1 MMVPDLDDAT
11 LLAAE
16 RQSLDEAVVLLQEC
30 WGRTSR
36 PRRDARNVLRL
47 GYGRAIETREQSER
61 VATMEL
67 TEDVMEAQETLRGR
81 FFELLAVHPEMRPSL
96 PYIIAIADI
105 IGAEL
110 VRDATDLWAAARRGD
125 WLEFGS
131 VIQEFRWELFSD
143 ATERDKRA
151 VSRLVMR
158 LAMGAASLPA

>member
-1 MMVPDLDDAT
+1 
-11 LLAAE
+11 
-16 RQSLDEAVVLLQEC
+16 
-30 WGRTSR
+30 
-36 PRRDARNVLRL
+36 
-47 GYGRAIETREQSER
+47 
-61 VATMEL
+61 MEL
-67 TEDVMEAQETLRGR
+67 TEDVMEAQEILRGR
-81 FFELLAVHPEMRPSL
+81 FFELLAVHPEMRRSL

>member
-1 MMVPDLDDAT
+1 MTMPDLDDEA
-11 LLAAE
+11 LLIAE
-16 RQSLDEAVVLLQEC
+16 RESLNEAVLLLQEC
-30 WGRTSR
+30 WGRTTR
-36 PRRDARNVLRL
+36 PRRDSRHVLRL

-61 VATMEL
+61 AATLEL

-81 FFELLAVHPEMRPSL
+81 FFELLAVHPEMRGSL

-105 IGAEL
+105 IGATV
-110 VRDATDLWAAARRGD
+110 VRDSADLWAAARKGD

-131 VIQEFRWELFSD
+131 VIQEFRWEMFSD

-158 LAMGAASLPA
+158 LVMGASAVTP

>member
-30 WGRTSR
+30 WGRTCR

-131 VIQEFRWELFSD
+131 VIQ
-143 ATERDKRA
+143 
-151 VSRLVMR
+151 
-158 LAMGAASLPA
+158 